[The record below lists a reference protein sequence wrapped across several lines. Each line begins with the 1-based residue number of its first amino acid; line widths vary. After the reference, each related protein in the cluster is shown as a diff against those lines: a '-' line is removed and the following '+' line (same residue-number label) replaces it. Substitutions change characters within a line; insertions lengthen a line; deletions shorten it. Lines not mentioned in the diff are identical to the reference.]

1 MLDLRATASEHIVRV
16 WHAWR
21 NDAPET
27 RCARLHLVC
36 IVPYWR
42 HAISAHDWHHGLTRL
57 LDTSRPLRPDSDP
70 QHVFE
75 TADEHSSSMAPA
87 AKRGTAEDDFEPLRQ
102 TLNAAWPPPVAGM
115 HRIAFENGQFQLTLV
130 FSSVAEALGNLWLR
144 ADQILIDGWTDERG
158 PRDSQVHSV
167 HAQSMHTRYD
177 ERSQRTDDALQPAEL
192 IKGIARLAADQ
203 ALLRIDHLAPSHDK
217 ALRHTGFEPFDG
229 QDSESRKNPEGHESR
244 EGRDSQEYQQSPE
257 RPEVPGA
264 WRTYRFAP
272 RWRVRRY
279 EPPLPATVLSRSAM
293 IEAANRFLQ
302 TPFDR
307 PDHGSSARPEH
318 HVESESTSNTYRPA
332 AQTRKA
338 DVLIIGAGLAGCAL
352 AERLSARGFRLILID
367 EAQRLASGASG
378 NPAGVFHPVIAND
391 DSLASRATRAGFL
404 YSLAQWHSLTNRGFN
419 FDWRADGLV
428 QVATTHEE
436 EASLKDAIAAG
447 DLPPDLVRYVTAE
460 DAYRFLGVR
469 PAFGGLLFAHGGVVN
484 PASLCHAQL
493 RAAQCSSH
501 VDTLFGHS
509 IAQLERVGEDWR
521 ALSYEGTEIARAP
534 IVVVAN
540 ANHAS
545 RLAGLD
551 HAPTRPIRGQLSWIH
566 DTLLAALRHPLIGD
580 GYLLP
585 CRAGDTLQ
593 LTGASY
599 ELDDTDTTLRPVSQ
613 QENLARLQRLVPDAA
628 ESIARQADTSPLA
641 GRVALRCAT
650 SDRMPMIG
658 QLADEAASRNQAS
671 RLSGAW
677 PLDIP
682 RQTGLYGAYG
692 YGSRGL
698 VWAALGAELI
708 ASQIAGEPLPVPRGL
723 ADAFDPARFLIRAL
737 RQREIH

>member
-1 MLDLRATASEHIVRV
+1 MNEKAVLTSFTMPAWQMQGVWTMLDLRATAREQIVRI

-21 NDAPET
+21 NDAPDT

-36 IVPYWR
+36 IVPNWR
-42 HAISAHDWHHGLTRL
+42 NAISAHDWDHGT
-57 LDTSRPLRPDSDP
+57 
-70 QHVFE
+70 
-75 TADEHSSSMAPA
+75 
-87 AKRGTAEDDFEPLRQ
+87 TAEDDFEPLRK
-102 TLNAAWPPPVAGM
+102 TLTAAWPPAVAGM
-115 HRIAFENGQFQLTLV
+115 HRIAFDNAQVQLTLV
-130 FSSVAEALGNLWLR
+130 FSSVAEALANLWLR
-144 ADQILIDGWTDERG
+144 ADQILIDGSTDERG
-158 PRDSQVHSV
+158 PRDSRAHRV
-167 HAQSMHTRYD
+167 HAPSTHTHYD
-177 ERSQRTDDALQPAEL
+177 ERPLGTDDALQPVEL

-203 ALLRIDHLAPSHDK
+203 ALLRIEHLSPSLDK
-217 ALRHTGFEPFDG
+217 ALRHTGFEPLDS
-229 QDSESRKNPEGHESR
+229 QDPESR
-244 EGRDSQEYQQSPE
+244 EDRQSREGPDHHEHRERVHGPE
-257 RPEVPGA
+257 EA
-264 WRTYRFAP
+264 AALRTYRFAP
-272 RWRVRRY
+272 RWRVRRH
-279 EPPLPATVLSRSAM
+279 EPPLPATQLSRTAM
-293 IEAANRFLQ
+293 IEAANRFTQ
-302 TPFDR
+302 TPLDD
-307 PDHGSSARPEH
+307 PDQGSPARPNH
-318 HVESESTSNTYRPA
+318 HPETSTTANTYRSSN
-332 AQTRKA
+332 QTPIA

-352 AERLSARGFRLILID
+352 AERLGSRGFRLILID
-367 EAQRLASGASG
+367 EALHLASGASG
-378 NPAGVFHPVIAND
+378 NPAGVFHPVVAND

-404 YSLAQWHSLTNRGFN
+404 YSLAQWHSLTNRGFS

-428 QVATTHEE
+428 QVATTDEE
-436 EASLKDAIAAG
+436 EASLKEAIVAV

-469 PAFGGLLFAHGGVVN
+469 PAFGGLVFAHGGVVH

-493 RAAQCSSH
+493 RAAQRSSH

-521 ALSYEGTEIARAP
+521 ALSHEGIEIARAP
-534 IVVVAN
+534 IAVVAN
-540 ANHAS
+540 SNHAS
-545 RLAGLD
+545 RLAGLS

-566 DTLLAALRHPLIGD
+566 DPLLAALKHPLIGD

-585 CRAGDTLQ
+585 CRPGETLQ

-599 ELDDTDTTLRPVSQ
+599 ELDDTDTTLRPFSQ
-613 QENLARLQRLVPDAA
+613 YENLARLQRLVPDAA
-628 ESIARQADTSPLA
+628 ISIARQADTAPLA

-658 QLADEAASRNQAS
+658 QLADEAASRDQAS

-708 ASQIAGEPLPVPRGL
+708 ASQIAGEPLPVPRSL

-737 RQREIH
+737 RQREIR